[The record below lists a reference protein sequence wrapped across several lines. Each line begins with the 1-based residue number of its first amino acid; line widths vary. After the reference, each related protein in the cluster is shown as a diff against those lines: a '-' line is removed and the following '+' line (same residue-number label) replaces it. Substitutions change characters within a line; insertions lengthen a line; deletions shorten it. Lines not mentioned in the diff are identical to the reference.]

1 MGEVCAHR
9 PRIYPKTQC
18 PGLALAATGTPIGRA
33 DAAMA
38 PTLCNNGRHPPM
50 PDPLT
55 FPVPSQF
62 ETRRLIL
69 RSFAVAD
76 AAALHDALSES
87 IQELRKHL
95 WFLPWVAQEQS
106 LASAQARC
114 RTAQAHFLV
123 RTDLPYLAFNRETGR
138 LIGSVGLHRT
148 NWAEP
153 TTEVG
158 YWIRS
163 SEVGRGY
170 ASEGA
175 RALVDWA
182 LTELGAIRVELVTLE
197 QNPGSRAVA
206 ERCGF
211 TLEGVHR
218 NVFRGPDGALRHR
231 YVYAR
236 LPGPHTDAGLPPST
250 QARP

>member
-1 MGEVCAHR
+1 
-9 PRIYPKTQC
+9 
-18 PGLALAATGTPIGRA
+18 
-33 DAAMA
+33 
-38 PTLCNNGRHPPM
+38 M

-55 FPVPSQF
+55 FPVPAQF
-62 ETRRLIL
+62 ETQRLIL
-69 RSFAVAD
+69 RSFEVAD
-76 AAALHDALSES
+76 AVALHEALSES
-87 IQELRKHL
+87 IQALRQHL

-114 RTAQAHFLV
+114 RTAQANFLL
-123 RTDLPYLAFNRETGR
+123 RADLPYLAFTKETGR
-138 LIGSVGLHRT
+138 LVGSVGLHRT
-148 NWAEP
+148 NWTEP

-170 ASEGA
+170 ACEGTN
-175 RALVDWA
+175 ALVDWA
-182 LTELGAIRVELVTLE
+182 LSELGAIRVELVTLE

-231 YVYAR
+231 CVYAR
-236 LPGPHTDAGLPPST
+236 LPSEHKETVHPRST
-250 QARP
+250 QPSR